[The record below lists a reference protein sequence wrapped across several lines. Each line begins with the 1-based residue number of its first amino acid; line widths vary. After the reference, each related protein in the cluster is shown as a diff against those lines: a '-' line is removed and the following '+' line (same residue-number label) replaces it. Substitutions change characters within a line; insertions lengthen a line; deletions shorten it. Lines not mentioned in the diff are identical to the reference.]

1 MKKNICYQVRNLAK
15 AVALLTP
22 IAILPLMTSCTE
34 SWLEV
39 EKPDG
44 ETLEEYFTTLARI
57 EESLVAA
64 YDPIHWHDWGLGQY
78 NAYNIDSD
86 IMSDDFWVGGSD
98 WTDMQHWHMIANFEA
113 DANNT
118 LSTLWTIDYSGVKRC
133 NDCLRYIPWCTTLT
147 AREAQLTEMQARTL
161 RVFYYNN
168 LWHLFGNIPFYL
180 TNLNAPYT
188 APQITA
194 DEVYGQ
200 LIPELEAVI
209 DSRVLPNRW
218 DDQNAGRTSQ
228 AFAVMLYA
236 EMVAYQND
244 TERFGRALGYLR
256 EFIINSGE
264 YELFPNFK
272 DYWDTDNEWNKES
285 IYEINY
291 DQTKSE
297 RDWGTGQSVG
307 GMVIPTLISPNSYG
321 DDTWSNNDGWGFL
334 PVRFDVRDEL
344 LKDDGRLEGTVWD
357 LTDATYTMRS
367 DDTHL
372 WLQKYRPYNKNY
384 ENGTS
389 SPNLNYGNNYRM
401 YRYSEAL
408 LYAAEFAL
416 RTGDAGAA
424 KTYVDPVRQRAGIAT
439 AAAYTLDDILTERH
453 KEFVGE
459 GKRYFD
465 LVRAELITDQPVSN
479 DNKASTRL
487 VPTQS
492 DALSGVSYGRTKA
505 WTAQKKYIPIAQA
518 ELDSDPALKQNSD
531 YFN

>member
-1 MKKNICYQVRNLAK
+1 MVEWSDFFPEAAAMVLALDPTRLIMNQKNGYKDMADAMYSR
-15 AVALLTP
+15 
-22 IAILPLMTSCTE
+22 
-34 SWLEV
+34 
-39 EKPDG
+39 
-44 ETLEEYFTTLARI
+44 
-57 EESLVAA
+57 VAA
-64 YDPIHWHDWGLGQY
+64 I
-78 NAYNIDSD
+78 
-86 IMSDDFWVGGSD
+86 
-98 WTDMQHWHMIANFEA
+98 
-113 DANNT
+113 
-118 LSTLWTIDYSGVKRC
+118 
-133 NDCLRYIPWCTTLT
+133 
-147 AREAQLTEMQARTL
+147 
-161 RVFYYNN
+161 
-168 LWHLFGNIPFYL
+168 
-180 TNLNAPYT
+180 
-188 APQITA
+188 
-194 DEVYGQ
+194 
-200 LIPELEAVI
+200 
-209 DSRVLPNRW
+209 
-218 DDQNAGRTSQ
+218 
-228 AFAVMLYA
+228 
-236 EMVAYQND
+236 VAYGKRKD
-244 TERFGRALGYLR
+244 TDKPFVICEYSHAAG
-256 EFIINSGE
+256 NSCG
-264 YELFPNFK
+264 NFK

-465 LVRAELITDQPVSN
+465 PVRAELITDQPVSN